1 MQDLATLISAV
12 ALAAVAAPAFA
23 DEARFVN
30 NEIGY
35 EIVVS
40 PSTVTRESVIADLRR
55 AQSNGELARSY
66 EFEAPVALAPS
77 TKTRD
82 QVRREAASVDARERR
97 AQNAL
102 YGPNA

>member
-1 MQDLATLISAV
+1 MQGLATFIATVS
-12 ALAAVAAPAFA
+12 LAAVAAPALA

-40 PSTVTRESVIADLRR
+40 PGTVTRESVIADLRD
-55 AQSNGELARSY
+55 AQRSGELARSY
-66 EFEAPVALAPS
+66 EFVAPIERAPS
-77 TKTRD
+77 MKTRE
-82 QVRREAASVDARERR
+82 QVQREAASVGDRERR